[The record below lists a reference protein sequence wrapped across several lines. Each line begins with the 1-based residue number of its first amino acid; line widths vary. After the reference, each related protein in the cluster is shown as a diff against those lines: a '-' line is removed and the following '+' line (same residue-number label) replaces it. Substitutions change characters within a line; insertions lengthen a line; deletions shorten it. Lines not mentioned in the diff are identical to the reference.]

1 MFIFNVDFRRL
12 YIYIYNYII
21 SWAST
26 DIGALDMIIN
36 CIMLHLYFFVSVS
49 GGLHA
54 SFELVSLHRYPI
66 VIPKWSSYLLFGLI

>member
-1 MFIFNVDFRRL
+1 MSISAG

-26 DIGALDMIIN
+26 DISALDMIIN

-49 GGLHA
+49 GGSRA
-54 SFELVSLHRYPI
+54 SFELVSLSRYPI
-66 VIPKWSSYLLFGLI
+66 VIPGWSSCLLFGLI